1 MMGTETASISSFENI
16 EGMDPAQLQLGLG
29 PCWPSRAQ
37 NGFNLPRFRMWCPQ
51 DSLYMSIT
59 TTTLGFMADFS
70 LYGLFMAV

>member
-37 NGFNLPRFRMWCPQ
+37 NGFAKISNVVPPR
-51 DSLYMSIT
+51 
-59 TTTLGFMADFS
+59 
-70 LYGLFMAV
+70 